1 MQGSKALVRAKV
13 RNISEGGCFVEMPTL
28 TPDKARLKIIVWAD
42 DNKLAIRG
50 VVASRCPGFGIS
62 IKFTTMIE
70 DVRKELQRIVQ
81 SLLVRGE

>member
-1 MQGSKALVRAKV
+1 MQGSKALVRAEV

-50 VVASRCPGFGIS
+50 VVASRRPGSGIS
-62 IKFTTMIE
+62 IKFTTLIE
-70 DVRKELQRIVQ
+70 DVRQELQRLVQ